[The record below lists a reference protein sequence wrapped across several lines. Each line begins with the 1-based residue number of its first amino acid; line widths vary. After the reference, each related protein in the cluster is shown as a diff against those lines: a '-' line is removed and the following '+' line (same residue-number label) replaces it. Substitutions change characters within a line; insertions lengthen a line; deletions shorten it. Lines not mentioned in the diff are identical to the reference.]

1 MKLGKFI
8 AGIGIGTVVGML
20 VAPKKGSELREELK
34 SKGTQA
40 YNNAKDMTKEDVQNL
55 ISKTVDDIKK
65 AIDEFDV
72 DEFKNTTGA
81 KLGNVKTK
89 LEDLGES
96 VQNSTEYAQFKDAV
110 KKVSAD
116 IGEKVEEIKT
126 KMKDKDFAGI
136 DIIEEGIDE
145 LGDELDVIIEDLRD

>member
-8 AGIGIGTVVGML
+8 AGLGIGTVVGML

-96 VQNSTEYAQFKDAV
+96 VQNSNEYAQFKDAV

-116 IGEKVEEIKT
+116 IGDKVEEIKT

>member
-8 AGIGIGTVVGML
+8 AGLGIGTVLGML

-34 SKGTQA
+34 SKGTTA

-55 ISKTVDDIKK
+55 ISNTVEDIKR

-72 DEFKNTTGA
+72 EDFKNTTGA

-89 LEDLGES
+89 LEDLGRS
-96 VQNSTEYAQFKDAV
+96 VQDSN
-110 KKVSAD
+110 
-116 IGEKVEEIKT
+116 
-126 KMKDKDFAGI
+126 
-136 DIIEEGIDE
+136 
-145 LGDELDVIIEDLRD
+145 

>member
-8 AGIGIGTVVGML
+8 AGLGIGTVVGML

-96 VQNSTEYAQFKDAV
+96 VQNSDEYAQFKDAV

-116 IGEKVEEIKT
+116 IGDKVEEIKT

>member
-8 AGIGIGTVVGML
+8 AGLGIGTVVGML

-116 IGEKVEEIKT
+116 IGDKVEEIKT

>member
-8 AGIGIGTVVGML
+8 AGLGIGTVVGML

-40 YNNAKDMTKEDVQNL
+40 YNNAKDMTKEDVQSL

-116 IGEKVEEIKT
+116 IGDKVEEIKT

>member
-8 AGIGIGTVVGML
+8 AGLGLGTVLGML

-34 SKGTQA
+34 SKGTEA

-72 DEFKNTTGA
+72 EEFKNTTGA

-96 VQNSTEYAQFKDAV
+96 VQNSAEYAQFKDAV

-116 IGEKVEEIKT
+116 IGNKVEEIKT

>member
-8 AGIGIGTVVGML
+8 AGLGIGTVVGML

-110 KKVSAD
+110 KKVRRQREMKPE
-116 IGEKVEEIKT
+116 EKMHISHY
-126 KMKDKDFAGI
+126 G
-136 DIIEEGIDE
+136 
-145 LGDELDVIIEDLRD
+145 

>member
-1 MKLGKFI
+1 MKIGKFI
-8 AGIGIGTVVGML
+8 AGLGIGTVIGML

-34 SKGTQA
+34 SKGTTA

-55 ISKTVDDIKK
+55 ISNTVEDIKR

-72 DEFKNTTGA
+72 EDFKNTTGV

-89 LEDLGES
+89 LEDLGRS
-96 VQNSTEYAQFKDAV
+96 VQDSNEYAQFKEAV

-116 IGEKVEEIKT
+116 IGDKVEEIKT